1 MRKNVRRIWEH
12 VLFWLLY
19 WLLIS
24 ISTGLY
30 DFDFF
35 NVAFYNLSRLP
46 LTIFSTYVF
55 IYRILPVLLEQ
66 KRAGFFVLASVGLLL
81 ATVFLD
87 RLSIQYIQFPIFYA
101 NSEWSFTFFDW
112 YRISGFAV
120 HLVTTVGIVSGFKY
134 YRDWQ
139 RAQRKMMVLSQE
151 KREAE
156 LNYLKAQIHPHF
168 LFNTLNAIYYEAI
181 QQSEKTPELII
192 HLSELLR
199 FSLYLS
205 KDERIPVGEE
215 IKVIESYIELQK
227 CRYGDRLKVQMNC
240 ALDVDNIQ
248 IPPLLC
254 FSLVENAFKHGVSES
269 TGESLIRIDIELR
282 DARIVMQVVNPKSQE
297 HVTDPFGAAKGIG
310 LKNTRRQLSLL
321 FGNDFELRTESKLDQ
336 FICTLEI
343 PIQIK

>member
-1 MRKNVRRIWEH
+1 MRENVRRIWEH
-12 VLFWLLY
+12 ILFWLLY

-24 ISTGLY
+24 ISSGLY
-30 DFDFF
+30 DFDFL
-35 NVAFYNLSRLP
+35 NVALYNLSRLP
-46 LTIFSTYVF
+46 LTVFSTYVF
-55 IYRILPVLLEQ
+55 IYWILPVLLEQ
-66 KRAGFFVLASVGLLL
+66 KRSGVFALASVLLLL
-81 ATVFLD
+81 ATVFVD
-87 RLSIQYIQFPIFYA
+87 RLSIQYIQFPLFYGD
-101 NSEWSFTFFDW
+101 SDWTFTFFDW

-139 RAQRKMMVLSQE
+139 RAQRKMSVLSQE

-181 QQSEKTPELII
+181 QQSKKTPELII

-205 KDERIPVGEE
+205 KNEWIPIAEE

-227 CRYGDRLKVQMNC
+227 CRYGERLQVQLNCGVDMDKV
-240 ALDVDNIQ
+240 Q

-269 TGESLIRIDIELR
+269 TGESLITIDIEQR
-282 DARIVMQVVNPKSQE
+282 DGRIVLHVVNPKSEE
-297 HVTDPFGAAKGIG
+297 HVADPFGAAKGIG
-310 LKNTRRQLSLL
+310 LKNTRRQLALL
-321 FGNDFELRTESKLDQ
+321 FGNDFDLRTESKLDQ

-343 PIQIK
+343 PSKFQ

>member
-1 MRKNVRRIWEH
+1 MRANVRRIWEH

-30 DFDFF
+30 DFDFL
-35 NVAFYNLSRLP
+35 NVALYNLSRLP
-46 LTIFSTYVF
+46 LTVLSTYIF
-55 IYRILPVLLEQ
+55 IYRILPVFLEQ
-66 KRAGFFVLASVGLLL
+66 KKSGVFALASLLLLL

-87 RLSIQYIQFPIFYA
+87 RLSIQYIQFPLFYGG
-101 NSEWSFTFFDW
+101 SEWTFTFFDW

-120 HLVTTVGIVSGFKY
+120 HLVTTVGIVASFKY

-139 RAQRKMMVLSQE
+139 RTQRKISVLSQE

-181 QQSEKTPELII
+181 QQSKKTPELII

-205 KDERIPVGEE
+205 KNEWIPIAEE

-227 CRYGDRLKVQMNC
+227 CRYGERLHVLLNC
-240 ALDVDNIQ
+240 TIDADQVQ

-269 TGESLIRIDIELR
+269 TGDSLITIDLAQENKRIFLR
-282 DARIVMQVVNPKSQE
+282 VVNPKSEE
-297 HVTDPFGAAKGIG
+297 HVLDPFGAAKGIG
-310 LKNTRRQLSLL
+310 LKNTRRQLALL
-321 FGNDFELRTESKLDQ
+321 FEGDFKLTTESRLDQ

-343 PIQIK
+343 PAKIP